1 MVAGVAVN
9 FFQVNFEHDNWFDVP
24 LEENQ
29 QIESSFCKPSN
40 DICIV
45 QVNSVFAC
53 RVGVS
58 WLILVLKPL
67 KCSGVRWLH
76 LKLLN
81 ANQV

>member
-45 QVNSVFAC
+45 QVLS
-53 RVGVS
+53 
-58 WLILVLKPL
+58 LI
-67 KCSGVRWLH
+67 H
-76 LKLLN
+76 I
-81 ANQV
+81 